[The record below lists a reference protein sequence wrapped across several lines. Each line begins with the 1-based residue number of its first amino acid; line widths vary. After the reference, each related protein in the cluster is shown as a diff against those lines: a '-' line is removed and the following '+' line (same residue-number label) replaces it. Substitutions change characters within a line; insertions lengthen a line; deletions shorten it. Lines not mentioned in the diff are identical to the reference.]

1 MMGLL
6 KLLRVVNLPTVPGD
20 VLVGLALV
28 AWVCPAAAVP
38 FSTVVGVALA
48 SMGVYLFALAD
59 NDIVGAST
67 DGLERPIPAG
77 EISLR
82 TARVA
87 RAALLAFAFLAA
99 AWTPLPLAGWIVLAA
114 LVILSAFYNR
124 RRNALVMGLCRA
136 LNVLLGASVLVMS
149 VSTLSVR
156 LAAPLAL
163 AALMWTVFIAA
174 VTRYSRDED
183 AHPEKRACVSQLI
196 GALVYLQLIVLLAV
210 YLLSPTSFSRAL
222 LLAGAVLLICQ
233 RLLKSILPKVSGS

>member
-28 AWVCPAAAVP
+28 AWACPAAAVP
-38 FSTVVGVALA
+38 FPTVVGVALA
-48 SMGVYLFALAD
+48 SMSVYLFALAD

-67 DGLERPIPAG
+67 DGESRPIPAG
-77 EISLR
+77 EVSLR
-82 TARVA
+82 TARIVRVVLVA
-87 RAALLAFAFLAA
+87 ASLAFA
-99 AWTPLPLAGWIVLAA
+99 AWTPLPLAGWLVLAA
-114 LVILSAFYNR
+114 LLALSILYNR

-136 LNVLLGASVLVMS
+136 LNVLLGASVLVPS
-149 VSTLSVR
+149 ATLSVK

-163 AALMWTVFIAA
+163 AALVWTAFIAV

-183 AHPEKRACVSQLI
+183 AHPERRARVSQLI
-196 GALVYLQLIVLLAV
+196 GALVYLQLSALLAV
-210 YLLSPTSFSRAL
+210 YLLAPTAFSRAL
-222 LLAGAVLLICQ
+222 LLTGAILLICQ